1 MPDEIT
7 PEDALAVSEELCDR
21 FLQGRYQYVLAVH
34 SDHEHI
40 HAHII
45 FSNTNANNGLSFTTE
60 ENQGG
65 RRERAWAKLRQ
76 ISDEICQEH
85 KLSVITEPE
94 KGMGISHY
102 ELDMQNEGKSWK
114 EKLRHKLA
122 KAIMKSFSFEDFL
135 RRCRKKGIEVVYEP
149 THKYKIKYR
158 LEGQQKFVRGETLGE
173 FYTADAI
180 AEQIELIY
188 KTAEENMRKA
198 NAEPAPK
205 PTIIEVPKSQ
215 PTPSVTTAKIEPIAE
230 PKPTI
235 TAVPKTEP
243 TTAPSER
250 GGVVYNALL
259 EAMRKRGIEPT
270 PSTVSE
276 PADRVEITEEEFL
289 SGATSQ
295 DELITTAEPIEV
307 LSEKEEIEVD
317 PWAGLRDIGNSD
329 MMIAELEEIGFTSYD
344 DLSYFLKLGVHEK
357 HPQDHED
364 EIKYKKARI
373 KRLETLIDSIQR
385 RDRLAPIFTESESKT
400 GWSKSRYDKKHH
412 DELYDYGTA
421 VNYIKKHLDEFK
433 TKEGNTST
441 LKDLQDRLK
450 RMKKKLKELED
461 ENSIYLTKSRG
472 VTRYVTKI
480 RRIRN
485 ENYNKRQRELS
496 NERMR
501 SQQRKKSYLE

>member
-1 MPDEIT
+1 MK
-7 PEDALAVSEELCDR
+7 
-21 FLQGRYQYVLAVH
+21 GRYQYVLAVH
-34 SDHEHI
+34 SDHEHL

-85 KLSVITEPE
+85 KLSVITEPD

-102 ELDMQNEGKSWK
+102 ERDMQIEGKSWK

-135 RRCRKKGIEVVYEP
+135 RRCKKKNIEVVYEP
-149 THKYKIKYR
+149 THKYKIKFR
-158 LEGQQKFVRGETLGE
+158 LEGQQRFVRGETLGE
-173 FYTADAI
+173 CYTADAI
-180 AEQIELIY
+180 AEFINNTY
-188 KTAEENMRKA
+188 KAAEERMLKA
-198 NAEPAPK
+198 DAEPVIALK
-205 PTIIEVPKSQ
+205 
-215 PTPSVTTAKIEPIAE
+215 AEPIAE
-230 PKPTI
+230 PKPII

-243 TTAPSER
+243 TAAPSER

-259 EAMRKRGIEPT
+259 EAMRKRGIEPIPT
-270 PSTVSE
+270 TAAEPDDRTV
-276 PADRVEITEEEFL
+276 ITAEEFL
-289 SGATSQ
+289 SGTSSQ
-295 DELITTAEPIEV
+295 DELITTAEPIEKP
-307 LSEKEEIEVD
+307 SEKEEIEVD
-317 PWAGLRDIGNSD
+317 PWEGLRDIGNCD
-329 MMIAELEEIGFTSYD
+329 TMIAELEEIGFTSYD

-357 HPQDHED
+357 HPQDHGD
-364 EIKYKKARI
+364 EIEYKKARI
-373 KRLETLIDSIQR
+373 KRVETLIDSIQR
-385 RDRLAPIFTESESKT
+385 RDRIAPIYTESESKT

-421 VNYIKKHLDEFK
+421 VGYIKKHLDEFK

-441 LKDLQDRLK
+441 LKDLQERLQ

-461 ENSIYLTKSRG
+461 ENAIYLTKSRG

>member
-1 MPDEIT
+1 MAVTSIHSIKTNLSGAIAYIINGDKTVNGLYVSSYLCRADSRGAAEDFNTVRQRGTGRTKILAYHIIQSFKPDEIT

-40 HAHII
+40 HSHII

-76 ISDEICQEH
+76 ISDEICQEY

-94 KGMGISHY
+94 KNTGISHY
-102 ELDMQNEGKSWK
+102 ERDMQIEGKSWK

-135 RRCRKKGIEVVYEP
+135 RRCKKKNIEVVYEP

-158 LEGQQKFVRGETLGE
+158 LEGQQRFVRGETLGE

-188 KTAEENMRKA
+188 KTAEENMRKS
-198 NAEPAPK
+198 NAELAPK
-205 PTIIEVPKSQ
+205 PTPAI
-215 PTPSVTTAKIEPIAE
+215 TAPKIEPVAE

-235 TAVPKTEP
+235 TAVPKPQPAPSVTTPKTEP
-243 TTAPSER
+243 TAAPSER

-270 PSTVSE
+270 PTTVAD

-289 SGATSQ
+289 SGISPQ
-295 DELITTAEPIEV
+295 DEPVTTAEPIEV
-307 LSEKEEIEVD
+307 LSEKEEIKAD
-317 PWAGLRDIGNSD
+317 PWEKFRAYGYGDEDIKKLKKVG
-329 MMIAELEEIGFTSYD
+329 IKSYD
-344 DLSYFLKLGVHEK
+344 QLHNMMYRSGEDLGDTLNHLWDDVKINPEHPVSY
-357 HPQDHED
+357 
-364 EIKYKKARI
+364 
-373 KRLETLIDSIQR
+373 KRNQ
-385 RDRLAPIFTESESKT
+385 
-400 GWSKSRYDKKHH
+400 
-412 DELYDYGTA
+412 
-421 VNYIKKHLDEFK
+421 
-433 TKEGNTST
+433 
-441 LKDLQDRLK
+441 
-450 RMKKKLKELED
+450 KKKLDDTESVFDELAALSKITD
-461 ENSIYLTKSRG
+461 VFIRDGSAYIYDR
-472 VTRYVTKI
+472 
-480 RRIRN
+480 
-485 ENYNKRQRELS
+485 S
-496 NERMR
+496 NEDNYVEFKNLLI
-501 SQQRKKSYLE
+501 SFL